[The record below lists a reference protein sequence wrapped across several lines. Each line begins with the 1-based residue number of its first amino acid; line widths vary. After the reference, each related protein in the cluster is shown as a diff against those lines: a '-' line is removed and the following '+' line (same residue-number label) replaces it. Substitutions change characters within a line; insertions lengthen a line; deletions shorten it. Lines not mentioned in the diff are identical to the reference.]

1 MLLISVYSSHIENK
15 YGSGFMHIISY
26 KKIRD
31 FISVHADAK
40 SPLNSWY
47 RIVDKAA
54 FESFNDVRNMFPSA
68 DQVKNFVVFN
78 IGGNKYR
85 LIAFFRYNLKRIYI
99 RQILTHKEYDKN
111 KWKDDPW
118 HNSKE

>member
-1 MLLISVYSSHIENK
+1 MFSYCERTNESEP
-15 YGSGFMHIISY
+15 MHIISY

-31 FISVHADAK
+31 FIADHADAK
-40 SPLNSWY
+40 SALTSWY
-47 RIVDKAA
+47 RIVDKAT
-54 FESFNDVRNMFPSA
+54 FESFNDVRRVFPSA

-85 LIAFFRYNLKRIYI
+85 LIAFIRYNVKRVFI
-99 RQILTHKEYDKN
+99 RHILTHAEYDKN
-111 KWKDDPW
+111 KWKGDSW